1 MATIGDGFKDIFL
14 AGVGA
19 MAITGEKAKD
29 LVDTLIS
36 KGELT
41 VDQGKQIN
49 TELKRKADAA
59 VESMRFDA
67 LEARMSVMT
76 PEERAAFAAKA
87 AEIAARPVLRR
98 QPKSSLRLK
107 PSPPK
112 LLPRPKR
119 PRKLLQLLLNSGAV
133 RFHGRKHIPE
143 ILFRLRCHA

>member
-49 TELKRKADAA
+49 TELKHKADQA

-87 AEIAARPVLRR
+87 AEIAARPAA
-98 QPKSSLRLK
+98 QPAQEETAEAEIVQPSEAADPAAEDK
-107 PSPPK
+107 PAASD
-112 LLPRPKR
+112 
-119 PRKLLQLLLNSGAV
+119 A
-133 RFHGRKHIPE
+133 E
-143 ILFRLRCHA
+143 

>member
-87 AEIAARPVLRR
+87 AEIAACPVAAPATEE
-98 QPKSSLRLK
+98 QPAAEAE
-107 PSPPK
+107 P
-112 LLPRPKR
+112 
-119 PRKLLQLLLNSGAV
+119 AEAAAA
-133 RFHGRKHIPE
+133 PE
-143 ILFRLRCHA
+143 TAEEAPAAAAE

>member
-87 AEIAARPVLRR
+87 AEIAARPAAEAE
-98 QPKSSLRLK
+98 P
-107 PSPPK
+107 
-112 LLPRPKR
+112 
-119 PRKLLQLLLNSGAV
+119 AEAAAA
-133 RFHGRKHIPE
+133 PE
-143 ILFRLRCHA
+143 TAEEAPAAAAE

>member
-1 MATIGDGFKDIFL
+1 MAAIGDGFKDIFL

-87 AEIAARPVLRR
+87 AEIAARPVAAPATEE
-98 QPKSSLRLK
+98 QPAAEAE
-107 PSPPK
+107 P
-112 LLPRPKR
+112 
-119 PRKLLQLLLNSGAV
+119 AEAAAA
-133 RFHGRKHIPE
+133 PE
-143 ILFRLRCHA
+143 TAEEAPAAAAE

>member
-49 TELKRKADAA
+49 TELKHKADAA

-87 AEIAARPVLRR
+87 AEIAASPVAAPATEE
-98 QPKSSLRLK
+98 QPAAEAE
-107 PSPPK
+107 P
-112 LLPRPKR
+112 
-119 PRKLLQLLLNSGAV
+119 AEAAAA
-133 RFHGRKHIPE
+133 PE
-143 ILFRLRCHA
+143 TAEEAPTAAAE

>member
-49 TELKRKADAA
+49 TELKHKADAA
-59 VESMRFDA
+59 VESM
-67 LEARMSVMT
+67 
-76 PEERAAFAAKA
+76 
-87 AEIAARPVLRR
+87 
-98 QPKSSLRLK
+98 LK

>member
-49 TELKRKADAA
+49 TELKHKADQA

-87 AEIAARPVLRR
+87 AEIAARPAA
-98 QPKSSLRLK
+98 QPAQEEAAEAEVTQPSEAADPAAEDK
-107 PSPPK
+107 PAASD
-112 LLPRPKR
+112 
-119 PRKLLQLLLNSGAV
+119 A
-133 RFHGRKHIPE
+133 E
-143 ILFRLRCHA
+143 

>member
-49 TELKRKADAA
+49 TELKHKADQA

-87 AEIAARPVLRR
+87 AEIAARPAA
-98 QPKSSLRLK
+98 QPAQEEAAEAEVVQPSEAADPAAEDK
-107 PSPPK
+107 PAASD
-112 LLPRPKR
+112 
-119 PRKLLQLLLNSGAV
+119 A
-133 RFHGRKHIPE
+133 E
-143 ILFRLRCHA
+143 

>member
-67 LEARMSVMT
+67 LRS
-76 PEERAAFAAKA
+76 PRRRQKLP
-87 AEIAARPVLRR
+87 PVPWLRR

>member
-49 TELKRKADAA
+49 TELKHKADAA

-87 AEIAARPVLRR
+87 AEIAARPAA
-98 QPKSSLRLK
+98 QPVQEQ
-107 PSPPK
+107 PAAEAPAEEVEPAAAAE
-112 LLPRPKR
+112 PAAAEEAPA
-119 PRKLLQLLLNSGAV
+119 PAA
-133 RFHGRKHIPE
+133 E
-143 ILFRLRCHA
+143 

>member
-49 TELKRKADAA
+49 TELKHKADQA

-87 AEIAARPVLRR
+87 AEIAARPAA
-98 QPKSSLRLK
+98 QPAQEEAAEAEVVQPSKAADPAAEDK
-107 PSPPK
+107 PAASD
-112 LLPRPKR
+112 
-119 PRKLLQLLLNSGAV
+119 A
-133 RFHGRKHIPE
+133 E
-143 ILFRLRCHA
+143 

>member
-14 AGVGA
+14 AGIGA
-19 MAITGEKAKD
+19 MAITGEKTKE

-49 TELKRKADAA
+49 TELKHKADAA

-87 AEIAARPVLRR
+87 AEIAARPAAASACEEQAAEAAEPVE
-98 QPKSSLRLK
+98 QAEPVASE
-107 PSPPK
+107 PAAAEEAPATP
-112 LLPRPKR
+112 
-119 PRKLLQLLLNSGAV
+119 A
-133 RFHGRKHIPE
+133 E
-143 ILFRLRCHA
+143 

>member
-29 LVDTLIS
+29 LVDTLIA

-41 VDQGKQIN
+41 VDQGRQIN
-49 TELKRKADAA
+49 TELKHKAAEAA
-59 VESMRFDA
+59 ESMRYDA

-87 AEIAARPVLRR
+87 AEIAARP
-98 QPKSSLRLK
+98 QAQEPCEQE
-107 PSPPK
+107 PADAPAEEPAGE
-112 LLPRPKR
+112 
-119 PRKLLQLLLNSGAV
+119 GACEEA
-133 RFHGRKHIPE
+133 PE
-143 ILFRLRCHA
+143 PAAE